1 MGPEFHN
8 LRIAGTKLDIF
19 RRALKLKQPAPL
31 SFHQPEWMVKL
42 ILQRYPEPSQ
52 SRISSKCAVSA
63 LVLILTLLP
72 RPVRAGDQGQTF
84 KIPPVKIP
92 LNIKDQH
99 VAIIASGIVT
109 MARKDHGL
117 NLLTLGLTADLAD
130 LQQNMNALLSAE
142 LNKDNPCG
150 DRIEIQD
157 ATLVP
162 IEPAALAV
170 VHLHYERW
178 VCVKLFGKQQ
188 TKRLLGGNAVIQMK
202 LTPAVGPTHTELRLI
217 PELEPIEADGS
228 LGEVLRAGNFDE
240 ILRDQIQST
249 ILAAMQ
255 KGTDLNAIL
264 PHIIQGDV
272 TVQDIRFRDAGSR
285 SLSLT
290 LNGQAAVTN
299 EQLQALAK
307 QAKAR
312 LPLH

>member
-1 MGPEFHN
+1 
-8 LRIAGTKLDIF
+8 LRLAATKLDIF
-19 RRALKLKQPAPL
+19 RRALKSKQPAPP
-31 SFHQPEWMVKL
+31 SFHQPVWMTKL
-42 ILQRYPEPSQ
+42 IPRRYPVPSQ
-52 SRISSKCAVSA
+52 SRISSKRTSFT
-63 LVLILTLLP
+63 LVLILALLP
-72 RPVRAGDQGQTF
+72 WPIRAGDQNQTF
-84 KIPPVKIP
+84 KIPPLKIP

-99 VAIIASGIVT
+99 VAIVASGIVT

-117 NLLTLGLTADLAD
+117 NLLTLALTADLAD
-130 LQQNMNALLSAE
+130 LQQNMHALLSAE
-142 LNKDNPCG
+142 LNKDNSCG

-157 ATLVP
+157 ATLAP

-178 VCVKLFGKQQ
+178 ACVKLFGKEQ
-188 TKRLLGGNAVIQMK
+188 TKKLISGNAVIQMK
-202 LTPAVGPTHTELRLI
+202 LTPAVGPNHTELQLI

-228 LGEVLRAGNFDE
+228 LGEVLHAGNFDE

-249 ILAAMQ
+249 ILSAMQ
-255 KGTDLNAIL
+255 KGLDLDTIL

-272 TVQDIRFRDAGSR
+272 TVQDVRFRDAGSG

-312 LPLH
+312 LPLR